1 MNEVTAKI
9 LTVLENQGSFPAKDG
24 SGTWYKHG
32 VIYEGSSQVWE
43 LLNRTANCTEFKVG
57 EEATFTTETKQNGN
71 YTNYKIRP
79 SKTASASGGFKSG
92 FKSSGGGGFKPKD
105 PKTERLIVIQS
116 VFAALCNKTQGSTV
130 TTDQVWAATKKI
142 YDEMMS
148 LASTPHKSEAI
159 TPAPVV
165 APAPVAEP
173 APAPVAPKP
182 VSKKAAPTPIEQPNP
197 LDQFSND
204 YEDSDLPF

>member
-9 LTVLENQGSFPAKDG
+9 TNVLENQSSFPAKDG
-24 SGTWYKHG
+24 SGNWYKHG
-32 VIYEGSSQVWE
+32 IIYEGSSQMWE
-43 LLNRTANCTEFKVG
+43 LLNRTPTCTEFKEG
-57 EEATFTTETKQNGN
+57 EEATFTTETKVNGN

-79 SKTASASGGFKSG
+79 KSAAPSGGFKPG
-92 FKSSGGGGFKPKD
+92 FKPSGGGGGFKPKD

-130 TTDQVWAATKKI
+130 TTDQVWTATKKI

-148 LASTPHKSEAI
+148 LAAIPHKTDAI
-159 TPAPVV
+159 TPAPAV
-165 APAPVAEP
+165 APAPVVEQ

-182 VSKKAAPTPIEQPNP
+182 VAKKAAPAPVEQPNP
-197 LDQFSND
+197 LDQFD
-204 YEDSDLPF
+204 MGQDDLPF